1 MGSVATLV
9 IGQVMKRHVVIAGF
23 LALIPFCPWA
33 RAEAQPAATAIH
45 EDEAARAA
53 SARAFFQEGV
63 ELADSGRWSEAAQ
76 RFQSALA
83 LRDSPVIAYN
93 LASALVQLGQLVN
106 ASRLLER
113 VSADPLADP
122 ELRVSATTS
131 LAHVEPRFGR
141 LHLQVEGVQPGD
153 RIAIDDQVL
162 PETQLGSAFP
172 IDPGTH
178 TVSVQ
183 RGELLLQSEPIVVF
197 EGVTRELTLRLV
209 PTTPAPRDA
218 AKSMIAADAAAAP
231 SQSVGKPQ
239 PAEAQSD
246 TPWWLWAGAG
256 ALAVGTITVVAV
268 VVASGSSSQD
278 PVRGD
283 FDPPVLRIG
292 AR

>member
-1 MGSVATLV
+1 
-9 IGQVMKRHVVIAGF
+9 MKRHVVIAGF

-33 RAEAQPAATAIH
+33 RVEAQPTAAAPEATAPAPALTA
-45 EDEAARAA
+45 EDDDAGRDA
-53 SARAFFQEGV
+53 SARALFQKGV

-76 RFQSALA
+76 RFQSALE

-113 VSADPLADP
+113 VTGDPLADP
-122 ELRVSATTS
+122 ELRASATTS
-131 LAHVEPRFGR
+131 LAHVAPRLGR
-141 LHLQVEGVQPGD
+141 LQLQIEGAQPGD
-153 RIAIDDQVL
+153 RITIDDQVV
-162 PETQLGSAFP
+162 PETQLGTAFP

-183 RGELLLQSEPIVVF
+183 RGELLLQSEPVVVF
-197 EGVTRELTLRLV
+197 EGVTRELTLKLV
-209 PTTPAPRDA
+209 PTPPAPRDA
-218 AKSMIAADAAAAP
+218 AKSMVTADTSTAA
-231 SQSVGKPQ
+231 SRSVGKPQ
-239 PAEAQSD
+239 QAEAQSG

-256 ALAVGTITVVAV
+256 ALAVGAITVAAV
-268 VVASGSSSQD
+268 VVANGSSTED
-278 PVRGD
+278 PARGD